1 MYIRGKG
8 KIGYLTGDR
17 TEPDS
22 SDPQH
27 DTWDAENSMVM
38 TWLVNSVEEEISI
51 NYLCY
56 STAKEL
62 WESLKEVYSDLGN
75 KSQIY
80 ELTLKVRETQQGSD
94 NVTKYFHSLKRVWQ
108 DLDLFST
115 YKWKSTEDAKHHR
128 QTLEEG
134 RIFQF
139 LVGLNEDLDEVR
151 GRIIGRA
158 TLPSLGEVFSEV
170 RREESRRS
178 VMMVKAKVDPTPP
191 ETNAL
196 VVDAAA
202 FKSSNQRNSSDSWCD
217 YCHKPRHTREICW
230 KLHGKPAHM
239 KNGKPGP
246 RAPRSVPTAH
256 GVEKTTLNNDRVEEL
271 IRLLKSSSLSGIP
284 NVSLAQ
290 TGNFSIPTSLNC
302 TSNMCAPWI
311 IDSGKNYL
319 IKKH

>member
-1 MYIRGKG
+1 MVDSSSVNNEMESHIPKNTLPPKQEQKVVHDVYPREG
-8 KIGYLTGDR
+8 KIVYLTDDR
-17 TEPDS
+17 TEPDL

-38 TWLVNSVEEEISI
+38 T
-51 NYLCY
+51 C
-56 STAKEL
+56 
-62 WESLKEVYSDLGN
+62 LKEMYSDMGN

-80 ELTLKVRETQQGSD
+80 ELTLKVREIQQGSD

-108 DLDLFST
+108 DLDLF
-115 YKWKSTEDAKHHR
+115 
-128 QTLEEG
+128 
-134 RIFQF
+134 
-139 LVGLNEDLDEVR
+139 NEIR

-196 VVDAAA
+196 VVDVDA
-202 FKSSNQRNSSDSWCD
+202 FKSSNQRNSSNSWCD

-246 RAPRSVPTAH
+246 RPPRSVPTTH

-290 TGNFSIPTSLNC
+290 TGPDFGEDDWQC
-302 TSNMCAPWI
+302 
-311 IDSGKNYL
+311 
-319 IKKH
+319 